1 MEAAVRLQN
10 CNLQSNLNN
19 KKCLLYLSEILP
31 PSYSDTLMQ
40 KCLKYYEET
49 FGQEEIPTLEEILK
63 ISSQEK
69 QSKHR
74 TFHSVT
80 YNDHIYIGELD
91 SKGNVSS

>member
-10 CNLQSNLNN
+10 CNSHSNVN
-19 KKCLLYLSEILP
+19 KKNCLIYLSEILP
-31 PSYSDTLMQ
+31 PSYSDTLIQ

-49 FGQEEIPTLEEILK
+49 FGQEEICTLVEILK

-91 SKGNVSS
+91 AKGNIS

>member
-10 CNLQSNLNN
+10 CNLQSNVNN

-31 PSYSDTLMQ
+31 PSYSDTLIQ
-40 KCLKYYEET
+40 KCLKYYGET
-49 FGQEEIPTLEEILK
+49 FGQEEILTLEEILK
-63 ISSQEK
+63 ISSQEQ

-80 YNDHIYIGELD
+80 YNGHIYIGELD
-91 SKGNVSS
+91 AKGNVS